1 MLLLMM
7 WGWGD
12 PGEIRLEGWCMGAL
26 RTALRVTRDAHEE
39 AHVERC
45 LWRLGWTENKDSRE
59 RLVSRCVWFTY
70 ARRPNRVFR
79 PYPVF
84 RTETLG
90 IPTDVSR
97 NDYIDRITG
106 MGSV

>member
-1 MLLLMM
+1 
-7 WGWGD
+7 
-12 PGEIRLEGWCMGAL
+12 MGAL

-59 RLVSRCVWFTY
+59 RLVSRCVWFTLVHVR
-70 ARRPNRVFR
+70 APSESCISA
-79 PYPVF
+79 VF

>member
-1 MLLLMM
+1 
-7 WGWGD
+7 
-12 PGEIRLEGWCMGAL
+12 MGAL

-39 AHVERC
+39 AHVERS

-79 PYPVF
+79 PYFVRRP
-84 RTETLG
+84 
-90 IPTDVSR
+90 
-97 NDYIDRITG
+97 
-106 MGSV
+106 

>member
-45 LWRLGWTENKDSRE
+45 LWRLGRTENKDSRE
-59 RLVSRCVWFTY
+59 GLVSRCVWFTLVHVR
-70 ARRPNRVFR
+70 APS
-79 PYPVF
+79 
-84 RTETLG
+84 ESC
-90 IPTDVSR
+90 ISAVSR
-97 NDYIDRITG
+97 ISYGDPRDPYGCIT
-106 MGSV
+106 

>member
-1 MLLLMM
+1 MLLLLM

-59 RLVSRCVWFTY
+59 RLVSRCVWFTLVHVR
-70 ARRPNRVFR
+70 APSESCISA
-79 PYPVF
+79 VF

-90 IPTDVSR
+90 IPTDVSMG
-97 NDYIDRITG
+97 RIT
-106 MGSV
+106 

>member
-12 PGEIRLEGWCMGAL
+12 PGEIRLKGWCMGAL

-59 RLVSRCVWFTY
+59 RLVSRCVWFTLVHVR
-70 ARRPNRVFR
+70 APSESCISA
-79 PYPVF
+79 VF

-90 IPTDVSR
+90 IPTDVSMG
-97 NDYIDRITG
+97 RIT
-106 MGSV
+106 